1 MRIDDSV
8 YGTVQITEPVLVE
21 LIESDALQRLKGIS
35 QYGAPDEYY
44 GIPSFSRFDHSVG
57 VMILLQRLGASLEEQ
72 IAGLLHDVSHTA
84 FSHTGDWVLG
94 DQEKEELQDK
104 NHKKFILET
113 EIPKILS
120 RYGIDFEAVIDTK
133 KFTILER
140 DAPFVCADRVDYCLR
155 DYYLDR
161 SDIKTILDN
170 ILVRDGRIVFANKEA
185 AGAFGRN
192 FMKCQKEHWQNIE
205 FNVRTALLSKA
216 LYIALQ
222 KGIITVDELYKEDDD
237 YNSMKL
243 KESEDPEIL
252 RIIEL
257 LSGKLNYEW
266 TETNPNIKL
275 RKKFRWIDPEYLNA
289 GEVHRLSEDPNYSS
303 LVEEVRKLNE
313 IGVSV
318 RIAI

>member
-8 YGTVQITEPVLVE
+8 YGSVFVTESVLVE
-21 LIESDALQRLKGIS
+21 LIESDALQRLRGIG
-35 QYGAPDEYY
+35 QYGAPDEFY
-44 GIPSFSRFDHSVG
+44 GIPNFNRFEHCVG

-72 IAGLLHDVSHTA
+72 ISGLLHDVSHTA

-104 NHKKFILET
+104 NHRKFILET

-120 RYGIDFEAVIDTK
+120 KHGIDFEAVIDTK

-140 DAPFVCADRVDYCLR
+140 DAPFVCADRVDYCLK
-155 DYYLDR
+155 DYYMDKN
-161 SDIKTILDN
+161 DIKIILDS
-170 ILVRDGRIVFANKEA
+170 ILVRDGRIVFASKEA
-185 AGAFGRN
+185 AEAFGRN

-216 LYIALQ
+216 LQTALR

-237 YNSMKL
+237 YNVMKL
-243 KESEDPEIL
+243 RESEDPEIP

-257 LSGKLNYEW
+257 LSGKLDYEW
-266 TETNPNIKL
+266 DETNPNIRL

-289 GEVHRLSEDPNYSS
+289 GEVHRLSEDPNYNA

-313 IGVSV
+313 RGVSV